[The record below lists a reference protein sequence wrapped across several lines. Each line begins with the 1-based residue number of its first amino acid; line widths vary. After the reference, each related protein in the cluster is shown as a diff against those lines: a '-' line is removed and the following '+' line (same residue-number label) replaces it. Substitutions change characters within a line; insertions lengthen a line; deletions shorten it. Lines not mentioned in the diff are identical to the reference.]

1 MDLLPLLASLLLLGY
16 VLVVGLLARE
26 LRHLRHN
33 MFQLEYWI
41 LSLDPP
47 QAVTPQLQSS
57 PQNIQRDTVSGMS
70 TTPVE
75 RIVLGYPRYRVSRL
89 KGAKRTLIRRK
100 TVLTLHDLIRNRLR
114 RLPSRFQK
122 TKPTQPM
129 KHDKQKC

>member
-57 PQNIQRDTVSGMS
+57 PQKIQSDTVSGMS

-89 KGAKRTLIRRK
+89 KGAKRTLIR
-100 TVLTLHDLIRNRLR
+100 I
-114 RLPSRFQK
+114 S
-122 TKPTQPM
+122 
-129 KHDKQKC
+129 